1 MATRIEVKRQLSVG
15 EVARRSGVA
24 VSTIHFYEAKGLI
37 AGERNAGNQRRYPRE
52 ILRRVAIIKV
62 AQRAGIP
69 LAAIQEALGE
79 VPASRTPTLEDW
91 HRLSSRWKTML
102 ENRIADLVQLR
113 DQLES
118 CIGCGCLSLQE
129 CPLRNPADALG
140 RTGHGA
146 VLLRRS

>member
-1 MATRIEVKRQLSVG
+1 MASEVKRQLSVG

-24 VSTIHFYEAKGLI
+24 VSTLHFYEARGLI
-37 AGERNAGNQRRYPRE
+37 SGERNAGNQRRFPRE

-69 LAAIQEALGE
+69 LATIQEALGE
-79 VPASRTPTLEDW
+79 IPAGRMPTLEDW
-91 HRLSSRWKTML
+91 HRLSTRWKAML
-102 ENRIADLVQLR
+102 EERIADLVQLR

-129 CPLRNPADALG
+129 CPLRNPADQLG
-140 RTGHGA
+140 RSGQGA
-146 VLLRRS
+146 VLLRKG